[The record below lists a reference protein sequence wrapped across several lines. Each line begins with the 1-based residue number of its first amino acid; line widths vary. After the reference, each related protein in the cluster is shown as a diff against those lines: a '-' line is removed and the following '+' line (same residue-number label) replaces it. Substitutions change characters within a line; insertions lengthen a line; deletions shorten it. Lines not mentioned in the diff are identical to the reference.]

1 MVLGILAS
9 YTQKNQTRLHHNTY
23 KNKLSIYW
31 RLKCNTPK
39 FKTSRRKHS
48 IILFDTGL
56 RNIFLLDIS
65 LPQANGSNTE
75 INKWDNIKLKSLSTV
90 KGTNNNLKRKPTEWQ
105 NIFAN
110 DIADK
115 RLMYKIYKELTQFN
129 IKKNKNKTKQNKQ
142 SKWKLSEVLS
152 RQVSKAEILKA
163 NRHME
168 RC

>member
-129 IKKNKNKTKQNKQ
+129 IKKNKNKTK
-142 SKWKLSEVLS
+142 
-152 RQVSKAEILKA
+152 
-163 NRHME
+163 
-168 RC
+168 

>member
-39 FKTSRRKHS
+39 FKTSRRKHGS
-48 IILFDTGL
+48 ILFDTGL

-90 KGTNNNLKRKPTEWQ
+90 KGTNNNLKRKPSEWQ

-110 DIADK
+110 DIPDK

-129 IKKNKNKTKQNKQ
+129 IKKKNKTK
-142 SKWKLSEVLS
+142 
-152 RQVSKAEILKA
+152 
-163 NRHME
+163 
-168 RC
+168 